1 MEPVRFAFV
10 TKRMRP
16 CLLRLAAR
24 LLPKTED
31 AEDAV
36 QEALVRLWIMWA
48 ELPTKADAERM
59 AVRLTKNECI
69 NVLRSARKRYT
80 SSLFDEEM
88 SHTADSYVD
97 GTLEEKEIRVALERA
112 VRNLPPKEKLL
123 WEMHTEAQMGT
134 AEIAAATA
142 MNQKSVSAMLSA
154 ARQRIRKTL
163 RKGGF
168 IND

>member
-1 MEPVRFAFV
+1 MEPIRFAFV
-10 TKRMRP
+10 TQRMRP
-16 CLLRLAAR
+16 CLLRLAAK

-36 QEALVRLWIMWA
+36 QEALLHLWTMWA
-48 ELPTKADAERM
+48 ELPTEADAERM
-59 AVRLTKNECI
+59 ACRLTKNECI
-69 NVLRSARKRYT
+69 NVLRSARTRRM
-80 SSLFDEEM
+80 SPLFDKETQ
-88 SHTADSYVD
+88 HTAEIHADA
-97 GTLEEKEIRVALERA
+97 TLEEDEVRVALERA
-112 VRNLPPKEKLL
+112 IRQLPRKERLL